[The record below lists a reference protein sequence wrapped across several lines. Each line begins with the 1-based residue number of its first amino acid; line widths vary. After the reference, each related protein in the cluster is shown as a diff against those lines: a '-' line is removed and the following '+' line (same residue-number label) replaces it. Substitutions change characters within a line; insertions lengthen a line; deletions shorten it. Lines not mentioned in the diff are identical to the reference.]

1 MSLARL
7 IGPELAALV
16 REKDWSVINELIVDD
31 IHPEDFA
38 DIINR
43 IDHGDAAEALTKL
56 PPEYAAQ
63 VFERL
68 APEEQEAIAE
78 RLGVASTARIVTE
91 MDVDDLADFVG
102 ALPDE
107 TEEALLEHLEKVDPD
122 VVVEIAELKRW
133 PEHSAGGLM
142 TTSFISV
149 DPSLTI
155 QQAISEFRN
164 QAEDIDSNLETI
176 YVVDSR
182 ERAQGFLTMRDL
194 LVSRPDVLVSEAM
207 HPRIISVPPEL
218 DQEQVAL
225 VFAKYDL
232 NTLPVIKDEKVLGVI
247 TSDDIIDVVTE
258 EQHEDVQKMGAV
270 APIEGGYLS
279 VPTMMHLKKRAPW
292 LLILFVGG
300 FLTTTAMRAYHT
312 VLEAIATLAIYVPL
326 LISAGGNSGAQSSTL
341 VIRGLAVG
349 DITMRDWLRVFLREL
364 ALGLMLGSLL
374 AVLGVLRVMLAGDGG
389 NIAWLI
395 GSTIVGIVVL
405 GCVIGGMMPLILHRL
420 GVDPASSSTPFI
432 ATLVDVLGILVYM
445 GLAGWILSDVVAA
458 ATAS

>member
-16 REKDWSVINELIVDD
+16 REKDWSVINELIVED
-31 IHPEDFA
+31 IHPEDLA
-38 DIINR
+38 DVLGQL
-43 IDHGDAAEALTKL
+43 DHADAAEALTKL
-56 PPEYAAQ
+56 PAEYAAQ

-68 APEEQEAIAE
+68 VEHQQEALTAHM
-78 RLGVASTARIVTE
+78 GVASTARIVTE

-102 ALPDE
+102 ALSNE
-107 TEEALLEHLEKVDPD
+107 TEVALLEHLEKVDPD

-142 TTSFISV
+142 TTEFISV
-149 DPSLTI
+149 EPSLTI
-155 QQAISEFRN
+155 QQAIAEFRN

-182 ERAQGFLTMRDL
+182 DRVQGYLTMRDL
-194 LVSRPDVLVSEAM
+194 LLSKPNVLVSDAM

-218 DQEQVAL
+218 DQEQVAML
-225 VFAKYDL
+225 FAKYDL
-232 NTLPVIKDEKVLGVI
+232 NTLPVIQNEEVLGVI

-292 LLILFVGG
+292 LLVLFVGG

-349 DITMRDWLRVFLREL
+349 DLSLKDWLRVFLREL

-374 AVLGVLRVMLAGDGG
+374 AVLGVIRVVIAGDGG
-389 NIAWLI
+389 NMAWLV
-395 GSTIVGIVVL
+395 GCTIIGIVVL

-445 GLAGWILSDVVAA
+445 GLAGWFLGDLVAA
-458 ATAS
+458 ANAS